1 MALLAASTAG
11 YTYVLKLVVDIIG
24 TFGEAVGG
32 PASTTIFVQK
42 IVPIIIGVTLISSL
56 SMFVQIILSNSVA
69 LNVIGDLQKRMFAS
83 LQSADF
89 ARFTQE
95 ASGHLVSRF
104 TNDVNL
110 VSAALLRTLNNL
122 VRDVLKVVFL
132 IAVMIYYD
140 WQITALV
147 LLIYPL
153 AIFPIIKT
161 SKLIRG
167 TSHTAQ
173 DQIGTLTA
181 QLAENLDGAR
191 MVKTYGL
198 ETRETTRLGTAF
210 DKRIALYLKLVKDKA
225 RIDPIFEFLGG
236 LTIAGVLLFGIW
248 RVEGGGVN
256 FISAQTSYGDLVG
269 ILAALGLIAP
279 PIRALGTLNNVVQ
292 EGLAALARIFEI
304 IDTQPTILEPANAH
318 ILTGPKGHIS
328 FKDVSFHYPDGT
340 QALNNI
346 SFDAKAGQTIAFVGT
361 SGGGKTTL
369 INLLP
374 RLYDVSSGVIKIDGI
389 DIREISLASLRQNMA
404 LVSQNVTLFEDS
416 LKANISFGD
425 LSAAQ
430 ADIIAA
436 AKAAHADNFISEL
449 PQGYDTILGQDGANL
464 SGGQRQRIAIARAVL
479 RNAPILLLDEATSA
493 LDAQSEAKVQAALE
507 RLSKGRT
514 TLVIAHRL
522 STVQKADKIY
532 VIENGQIV
540 ETGTHK
546 SLMRKRGGVY
556 AKLKTLQK

>member
-1 MALLAASTAG
+1 
-11 YTYVLKLVVDIIG
+11 
-24 TFGEAVGG
+24 
-32 PASTTIFVQK
+32 
-42 IVPIIIGVTLISSL
+42 
-56 SMFVQIILSNSVA
+56 
-69 LNVIGDLQKRMFAS
+69 
-83 LQSADF
+83 
-89 ARFTQE
+89 
-95 ASGHLVSRF
+95 
-104 TNDVNL
+104 
-110 VSAALLRTLNNL
+110 
-122 VRDVLKVVFL
+122 
-132 IAVMIYYD
+132 
-140 WQITALV
+140 

-153 AIFPIIKT
+153 AIFPIIKI

-167 TSHTAQ
+167 TSHAAQ

-236 LTIAGVLLFGIW
+236 LAIAGVLLFGIW
-248 RVEGGGVN
+248 RVEGGGFN

-304 IDTQPTILEPANAH
+304 IDTQPTILEPTNTH
-318 ILTGPKGHIS
+318 ILTDPKGHIS

-361 SGGGKTTL
+361 SGGGKSTL

-416 LKANISFGD
+416 IKANISFGD

-436 AKAAHADNFISEL
+436 AKAAYADNFISEF

-546 SLMRKRGGVY
+546 SLMRKRGGIY